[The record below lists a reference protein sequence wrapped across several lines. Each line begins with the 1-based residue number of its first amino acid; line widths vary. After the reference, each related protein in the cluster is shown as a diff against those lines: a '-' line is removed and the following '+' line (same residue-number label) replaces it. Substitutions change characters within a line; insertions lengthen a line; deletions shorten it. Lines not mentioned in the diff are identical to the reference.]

1 MNKIETLESCPVYRT
16 AEILDGK
23 WTILIFRDLLAGPVR
38 FNELKKSIGAISPK
52 TLSDRLKLLEELGL
66 ITRSVY
72 AEVPPRVEYE
82 LTELGRDLLRHV
94 DPVVVWARGK
104 AETFEAARSRFDS
117 AKG

>member
-1 MNKIETLESCPVYRT
+1 MNKIKTLESCPVYRT

-38 FNELKKSIGAISPK
+38 FNELKKSIGTISPK

-66 ITRSVY
+66 ITRSAY

-82 LTELGRDLLRHV
+82 LTEKGRAIN
-94 DPVVVWARGK
+94 PV
-104 AETFEAARSRFDS
+104 FEQMAAYGQ
-117 AKG
+117 KWL